1 MDVQRDICTYLEPQ
15 TVTGFGL
22 LLHRVDLQ
30 AFFLE
35 AGLGVSVWCAKEVIN
50 DFLFL
55 DWEGVEVDVFQ
66 VLDLARLDQTSE
78 LGAWGPHFFVSVATT
93 PSSSATPSS
102 ATTSTVTSS
111 SATVSTPTTAA
122 EGGGTNE
129 NEFGID
135 YR

>member
-66 VLDLARLDQTSE
+66 VLDLARLDKTSE
-78 LGAWGPHFFVSVATT
+78 LGAWCPDFLVSVTTTSTAATAAT
-93 PSSSATPSS
+93 AATATVASSATTVAS
-102 ATTSTVTSS
+102 ATTST
-111 SATVSTPTTAA
+111 TAA
-122 EGGGTNE
+122 QSQRGNREEDG
-129 NEFGID
+129 
-135 YR
+135 R